1 MSRKGALKGL
11 LPLVYRNDRALLAL
25 LAVIAAATFA
35 LAAERAHG
43 LRAVHNLLDQQ
54 TLAFNPSGLHRD
66 FSVGVQLA
74 ETGDRQREL
83 DILDISFQQVHDK
96 FYKPVN
102 DADLLKGERTGI
114 IKYLAKKHVTA
125 QIVLPSTDGVV
136 SDDENSANHMLT
148 DALDRYA
155 TTSDSDDV
163 TYAAV
168 SGMVSQLGDPYTVFM
183 DPRENR
189 SLNELIRG
197 GNFGGIGIY
206 IGKDPKTKFVVVLN
220 PIDGTPASRAG
231 LKPLDTIVSVDGHDT
246 QPLDLDA
253 VMNLIRGKA
262 GTPVKLL
269 ITRKNEPAKTYT
281 VVREQI
287 HVPSVAYHM
296 IGKDVGYVQ
305 LYDFGDTSERE
316 VSNALNSLFRDGAK
330 AIVFDL
336 RNNGG
341 GLLDAA
347 VQVSSKFIADGPIVS
362 TINRRGQVE
371 TEDAY
376 QDAVSPHPLVVLVNQ
391 YTASASEITAGAIQD
406 ARVGVLLGVRTY
418 GKGVVQTIYDLPG
431 GSAVKVTTARYLT
444 PNGRDINKRGID
456 PNINIPMDP
465 KFAGVEGKDAQL
477 KAALE
482 YLHKQIAL
490 SAKNQ

>member
-1 MSRKGALKGL
+1 VPRNSRPL
-11 LPLVYRNDRALLAL
+11 LIL
-25 LAVIAAATFA
+25 LAVIAAAGFA

-43 LRAVHNLLDQQ
+43 PRAVTGLLDRQV
-54 TLAFNPSGLHRD
+54 LAFHPADGRRD
-66 FSVGVQLA
+66 YSVGGQLA
-74 ETGDRQREL
+74 AADDRQKEL
-83 DILDISFQQVHDK
+83 DILDISFERVHDH

-102 DADLLKGERTGI
+102 DAVLLKGERTGLT
-114 IKYLAKKHVTA
+114 KFLAKKHVTA
-125 QIVLPSTDGVV
+125 VISTPATDGVV
-136 SDDENSANHMLT
+136 SDDENAANRMLT
-148 DALDRYA
+148 DAIDRYSTVA
-155 TTSDSDDV
+155 SADDI
-163 TYAAV
+163 TFAAV
-168 SGMVSQLGDPYTVFM
+168 QGMLDSLGDPYTVFLS
-183 DPRENR
+183 PREIR

-197 GNFGGIGIY
+197 GDFGGIGIY
-206 IGKDPKTKFVVVLN
+206 IGKDPKSKLVVVLN

-231 LKPLDTIVSVDGHDT
+231 LKPLDTIIAVDGHLT
-246 QPLDLDA
+246 QPLDLDS
-253 VMNLIRGKA
+253 VMNLIRGKV
-262 GTPVKLL
+262 GTTVKLL
-269 ITRKNEPAKTYT
+269 VSRKNEPSKTY
-281 VVREQI
+281 VVTREQI

-305 LYDFGDTSERE
+305 LYDFGDTSDRE
-316 VSNALNSLFRDGAK
+316 VSNALTSLFRDGAK

-362 TINRRGQVE
+362 TINRAGQVQ

-376 QDAVSPHPLVVLVNQ
+376 QDAVPPHPLVVLVNQ

-431 GSAVKVTTARYLT
+431 SSAIKVTTARYLT

-456 PNINIPMDP
+456 PNIIVPMDP
-465 KFAGVEGKDAQL
+465 KIVGISSKDIQL
-477 KAALE
+477 KAALD

-490 SAKNQ
+490 SAKNS